1 MSGKAVPFKMTPE
14 TVAKLCTALEQ
25 GLPKYLAA
33 AAAGIDQATLN
44 MWRDKGRRG
53 VSELYIETYQLILA
67 AEARAAERW
76 LRYIDAAAAQPN
88 TWQAAAWA
96 LERRFREDFGR
107 VDTVKQTVD
116 QTTTAITLEDWRKLR
131 AGNRA
136 QVDEMAEDFEDDER
150 SEFEVEELPGGDDVV
165 DDD

>member
-1 MSGKAVPFKMTPE
+1 MTPE
-14 TVAKLCTALEQ
+14 TVAVLCAALEK

-33 AAAGIDQATLN
+33 AAAGIDQATIN

-53 VSELYIETYQLILA
+53 VSEQYIETYKLIQA

-76 LRYIDAAAAQPN
+76 LGYIDAAAAQPN
-88 TWQAAAWA
+88 SWQAAAWA

-131 AGNRA
+131 AGNRSR
-136 QVDEMAEDFEDDER
+136 VDEMAEDFEDDVR
-150 SEFEVEELPGGDDVV
+150 DEFEGEEQTGGDESPDDVDVV